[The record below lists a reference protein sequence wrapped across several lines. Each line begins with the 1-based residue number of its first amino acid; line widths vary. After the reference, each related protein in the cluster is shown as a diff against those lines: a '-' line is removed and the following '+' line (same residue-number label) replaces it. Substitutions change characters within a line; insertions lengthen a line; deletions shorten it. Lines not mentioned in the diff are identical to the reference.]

1 MPVTQRNLNKQRFL
15 IKAIVG
21 YVSLTAAHNVILW
34 DYQCPVCCWWPETV
48 WVKLI
53 GERLEQVVI
62 GRQWGDRRGHQ
73 EGPVNVLR
81 G

>member
-1 MPVTQRNLNKQRFL
+1 
-15 IKAIVG
+15 
-21 YVSLTAAHNVILW
+21 
-34 DYQCPVCCWWPETV
+34 V

-62 GRQWGDRRGHQ
+62 GRQWGDRRGQ